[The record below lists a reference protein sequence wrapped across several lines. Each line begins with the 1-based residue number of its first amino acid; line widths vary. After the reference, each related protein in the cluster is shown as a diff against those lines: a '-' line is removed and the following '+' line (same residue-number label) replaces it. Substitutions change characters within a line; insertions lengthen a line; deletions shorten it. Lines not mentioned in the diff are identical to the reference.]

1 MKALGKRL
9 AAGEPSAF
17 AELYELCAARVHHYL
32 AVRLGS
38 RDGADEVL
46 QEVFVRLVGQ
56 RQRLA
61 VVENLTAYVFTIARN
76 EAIRHAGRRLRDSRH
91 RQPLTAEEIFQEAE
105 SNDLE
110 LREAAE
116 SVAIALRQLPEEL
129 REVIELKIYGGL
141 TFREIA
147 ELLALPQ
154 GTVATRY
161 RTALARLKE
170 WFARQMS

>member
-1 MKALGKRL
+1 MQALGKRL

-17 AELYELCAARVHHYL
+17 AELYEFCAARIHHYL
-32 AVRLGS
+32 VVRLGS
-38 RDGADEVL
+38 RDAADEVL
-46 QEVFVRLVGQ
+46 QEVFLRLVRR

-61 VVENLTAYVFTIARN
+61 QVENLLAYVFTITRN
-76 EAIRHAGRRLRDSRH
+76 EANRHAGRWQRDKKQQQTLS
-91 RQPLTAEEIFQEAE
+91 AEDLFEEAG
-105 SNDLE
+105 SGDLE
-110 LREAAE
+110 LRETAEAVAA
-116 SVAIALRQLPEEL
+116 ALQQLPEEL
-129 REVIELKIYGGL
+129 REVIELKIYGSL

-147 ELLALPQ
+147 DLLSIPQ

>member
-1 MKALGKRL
+1 MESLGKRL
-9 AAGEPSAF
+9 AAGEAVAF
-17 AELYELCAARVHHYL
+17 AELYDVCAARIHHYL
-32 AVRLGS
+32 VMRLGA
-38 RDGADEVL
+38 REAADDVL
-46 QEVFVRLVGQ
+46 QEVFVRLVRQ

-61 VVENLTAYVFTIARN
+61 IAQNLVAYVFAVARN
-76 EAIRHAGRRLRDSRH
+76 EANRYARRWYDRRPSQSLS
-91 RQPLTAEEIFQEAE
+91 AEDLFQDPGDDLDVRETVEAV
-105 SNDLE
+105 
-110 LREAAE
+110 AA
-116 SVAIALRQLPEEL
+116 ALQQLPDEL

-147 ELLALPQ
+147 EFLKLPQ

>member
-1 MKALGKRL
+1 MQALGKRL

-17 AELYELCAARVHHYL
+17 AELYELCAARAHHYV
-32 AVRLGS
+32 AMRLGS
-38 RDGADEVL
+38 RDAADEVL
-46 QEVFVRLVGQ
+46 QEVFVRLVRQ

-61 VVENLTAYVFTIARN
+61 AVENLLAYVFTIARN
-76 EAIRHAGRRLRDSRH
+76 EANRHAGRWLRDKRQH
-91 RQPLTAEEIFQEAE
+91 RTLTAEDLFEEAG
-105 SNDLE
+105 SDDLE
-110 LREAAE
+110 LRETAE
-116 SVAIALRQLPEEL
+116 AVAVALQQLPEEL

-147 ELLALPQ
+147 DLLAIPQ